1 VINNLVPKLV
11 QQIEKAAAIIRTGGV
26 VAFPTDTVYG
36 LGANP
41 YIKEAVDR
49 IYEVKQRPSGMPLPV
64 LLADELQLADVVV
77 SVPAV
82 ARLLIKHFWPGGLT
96 LVLSRKPSFPGSG
109 SAEET
114 KIAVRIPAHEVILA
128 VIRGAG
134 VPVIGTSANI
144 SSKPSVLT
152 AREVEVQLGSAVD
165 LIIDGG
171 RCPGGMES
179 TVVDVTGK
187 VPVILRH
194 GAVPD
199 SEIERLCQE
208 YLKGVEKNAHCSRM

>member
-1 VINNLVPKLV
+1 MPKLV
-11 QQIEKAAAIIRTGGV
+11 QQIEKAAAIIRTGGI

-41 YIKEAVDR
+41 YMKEAVNR
-49 IYEVKQRPSGMPLPV
+49 IYEVKQRPRSMPLPV
-64 LLADELQLADVVV
+64 LLADELLLADVVV
-77 SVPAV
+77 TVPAV
-82 ARLLIKHFWPGGLT
+82 ARLLIKYFWPGGLT
-96 LVLSRKPSFPGSG
+96 LVLSRKSSFPNSG
-109 SAEET
+109 SADET

-128 VIRGAG
+128 LIRGAG

-144 SSKPSVLT
+144 SSKPSALT
-152 AREVEVQLGSAVD
+152 AREVEAQLGNAVD

-171 RCPGGMES
+171 RCPGGIES

-187 VPVILRH
+187 VPVILRQ

-199 SEIERLCQE
+199 SEIKRLYQE
-208 YLKGVEKNAHCSRM
+208 YLKEADKNAYCSRM